1 MIPGLEHLTFDLGGV
16 RIHAVAAGPQ
26 DGPLVVLL
34 HGYPEFW
41 YGWRAQIPALASA
54 GFRVVVPDQR
64 GYNQSSK
71 PEDWQAYRLPNLV
84 GDVLGIAN
92 RLQRE
97 KFMLAGHDWGG
108 MVAWAC
114 AMEHQDRIGR
124 LAILN
129 APHPSVF
136 GKYARTH
143 PAQLL
148 RSWYVIFMQLP
159 FLPEYLFSAG
169 DFRVMTGVLA
179 RMSRPGTFS
188 EADFEAYRDAWRK
201 PGAPKA
207 MINWYRALLRSP
219 PLTGNPMIEIPVRI
233 LWGARDTALS
243 ADLAPLS
250 LGFCKDSELT
260 MFPEATHWLQ
270 HEEPS
275 AISSA
280 LIGFFSAGV
289 LVRKLRLPVSPCSK
303 VVLIEPDIFC
313 GL

>member
-1 MIPGLEHLTFDLGGV
+1 MNAGIEHLTFDLAGV
-16 RIHAVAAGPQ
+16 KIHAVAAGPQ
-26 DGPLVVLL
+26 DGPLVILL

-41 YGWRAQIPALASA
+41 YGWRGQIPPLASA

-71 PEDWQAYRLPNLV
+71 PEDWQAYRLPDLV

-114 AMEHQDRIGR
+114 AMGHQDRIAR

-169 DFRVMTGVLA
+169 DFRAMTGVLA

-188 EADFEAYRDAWRK
+188 EADFEAYREAWRK

-219 PLTGNPMIEIPVRI
+219 PPAGNPMIEIPVRI

-250 LGFCKDSELT
+250 LRYCKRGELT

-270 HEEPS
+270 HEELAAVS
-275 AISSA
+275 MA
-280 LIGFFSAGV
+280 LVEFFAGQ
-289 LVRKLRLPVSPCSK
+289 
-303 VVLIEPDIFC
+303 D
-313 GL
+313 